1 MKLNRNVAQWGAI
14 LLSAAAFAACGD
26 DDDGNGGTNPDPD
39 APGTPTGLATSLD
52 LYDLTVSWDAVAGA
66 TTYSVS
72 LDDADPDTPD
82 PTESGAANSVTFPRV
97 AAGTDYTVSVTAGN
111 ASGTST
117 PATTTVSTP
126 GLNMTFFMNDGYNNV
141 LGDPALDASAFNAG
155 TQSSPPDFRAT
166 MPAGYTAATIPTGF
180 DSNLIAPGDGR
191 TLDDTDYAG
200 AIEPGTDPADLWYAG
215 WTVWATDGSDS
226 RTGYDA
232 LPEVEVTG
240 TITDD
245 VTWTSDNVYRLNG
258 PVFVGVDCG
267 TDGADPDCDTA
278 VLTIEPG
285 TTIIGET
292 DIADGERGSY
302 LVITRGSQIIADAF
316 DGDDGAAVDPPSEE
330 DVIVFTSKNII
341 DGTAAR
347 ADWGGLIINGQAPT
361 NAGEEAE
368 GEGDSGFYGGTDE
381 SDDSG
386 ILRGVRIEFAGDDV
400 TATDQLNG
408 LALQATGSGT
418 TVSWIQIHYNEDDG
432 IEPFGGTTSV
442 DHMVL
447 TGVGDDSMDG
457 TEGYRGF
464 MQYVIIQQRGDN
476 ADNGM
481 ELSNNGDTPEASPQS
496 TSIVANVTAI
506 GAGENVVTGD
516 IAGAESDNGVQL
528 REGSS
533 YRLYNSIITGFG
545 EGGFCIRDGQ
555 TIVNALN
562 ALEGDTDPTTTVTAQ
577 GLILWNNQAA
587 DDSDDNFAACGGGSS

>member
-1 MKLNRNVAQWGAI
+1 MKLKRTAARLGAI
-14 LLSAAAFAACGD
+14 LLSTAAFAACGD
-26 DDDGNGGTNPDPD
+26 DDDDGMGPDPD
-39 APGTPTGLATSLD
+39 PNAPATPTGLATLLD
-52 LYDLTVSWDAVAGA
+52 LYDLTVSWDAVPGA
-66 TTYSVS
+66 TTYAVV
-72 LDDADPDTPD
+72 LDDGDPDTPNL
-82 PTESGAANSVTFPRV
+82 TEAGAGNSVTFGRV
-97 AAGTDYTVSVTAGN
+97 AAGTDFDVSVTAGN
-111 ASGTST
+111 SSGTSA
-117 PATTTVSTP
+117 PATTTVTTP

-141 LGDPALDASAFNAG
+141 LADPGFDASAFNAG
-155 TQSSPPDFRAT
+155 TAATPPDFTVAE
-166 MPAGYTAATIPTGF
+166 MPDGYTAATIPTGF
-180 DSNLIAPGDGR
+180 DSNLIEPGDGR

-200 AIEPGTDPADLWYAG
+200 AIEPGTALGDAWYNG

-232 LPEVEVTG
+232 LPEIEVTG
-240 TITDD
+240 TIIDD
-245 VTWTSDNVYRLNG
+245 VTWTSGNVYRLNG
-258 PVFVGVDCG
+258 PVFIGEDCG
-267 TDGADPDCDTA
+267 TDGTDPDCDEA

-316 DGDDGAAVDPPSEE
+316 ADGGDPTGPPAEE

-368 GEGDSGFYGGTDE
+368 GEGDSGFYGGEDE

-442 DHMVL
+442 DHLVL

-457 TEGYRGF
+457 TDGYRGF

-481 ELSNNGDTPEASPQS
+481 ELSNNGDTPEAAPQS
-496 TSIVANVTAI
+496 TSVVANVTAI

-528 REGSS
+528 REGSN

-562 ALEGDTDPTTTVTAQ
+562 ALEGDTDPTATVTAQ
-577 GLILWNNQAA
+577 GLILWSNQAA